1 MRAMLPAPI
10 DAFHQWLLTGTG
22 EIDDAVSLVI
32 THSSGASIAP
42 SVAVYL
48 NRYDDASQDRWLA
61 VSQELLA
68 MIAADRGLR
77 GLLGLGDPCPN
88 CPPDGPC
95 GLKKIL
101 RAFAGRGHVVLDHPL
116 AEVATRDL
124 ESAFRIAVEP
134 PSDEV
139 ENCHAVINPGHF
151 LERSLPGVISDLFL
165 EWNENR
171 RPSQP
176 GGWRENPGTLEQ
188 SAPSTAA

>member
-1 MRAMLPAPI
+1 MLPAPI
-10 DAFHQWLLTGTG
+10 DAFHQWLLTATG
-22 EIDDAVSLVI
+22 DLGDTGSLVI
-32 THSSGASIAP
+32 SHPSGASLAR
-42 SVAVYL
+42 SVAGYL
-48 NRYDDASQDRWLA
+48 NRYDDSSQDRWLA
-61 VSQELLA
+61 VSQEMLA

-101 RAFAGRGHVVLDHPL
+101 RAFAERGHVVLDHPL

-124 ESAFRIAVEP
+124 GSAFRIAVEP

-139 ENCHAVINPGHF
+139 ESCHAAINPGHF
-151 LERSLPGVISDLFL
+151 PERSLPGVISDLFL

-171 RPSQP
+171 RPPRSA
-176 GGWRENPGTLEQ
+176 GRRENPGSLAQ